1 METKAKQCPAE
12 EDGRLNAWLSV
23 GRCLWAAE
31 VPAGKLSAWSVNGH
45 IVLVET
51 FADGGWD
58 VFVPACQSG
67 GTNETLDAAAR
78 ACGLAETTRDRSIA
92 DVASTERIRE
102 VLMGGGSYDFTQG
115 EMQSP
120 EEAVID
126 LLTDVRHFCEAERI
140 DANGCIDLA
149 RMHFDEEMPQP
160 GKTKKIGGREYRA
173 AANTTLR
180 VVTKWTLREDSLVP
194 IGTEAADLV
203 EFGRGF
209 IGTTVATPSIAGSE
223 PFIVAGYELATDG
236 WGVTLYNEDRTRT
249 AYRRPAAPGA

>member
-149 RMHFDEEMPQP
+149 RMHFDEEMPQ
-160 GKTKKIGGREYRA
+160 
-173 AANTTLR
+173 
-180 VVTKWTLREDSLVP
+180 
-194 IGTEAADLV
+194 TEAADLV